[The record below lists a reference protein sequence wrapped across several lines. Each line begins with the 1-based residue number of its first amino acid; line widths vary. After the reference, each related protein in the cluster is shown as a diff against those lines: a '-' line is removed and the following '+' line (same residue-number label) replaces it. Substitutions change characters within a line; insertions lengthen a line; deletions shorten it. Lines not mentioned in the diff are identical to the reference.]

1 MAKLKLRLII
11 TFFIVSGSLYNAQS
25 QFRIY
30 YTIVDSASH
39 AEKIPLQDTFST
51 SISALSYLN
60 NLHQYLQTKGF
71 ISASVDRIES
81 DSFSAKAE
89 LFLGRAYKWAK
100 IKTGEKDEEI
110 LSFIRWR
117 ENNFSNGSLQFSE
130 LQAWQQKIIDYLEN
144 NGHPFASVYLDSL
157 GFIDNSVEAILK
169 VERGPLYHIDSIRI
183 YGDAKITNRFLQQY
197 LSIPNRSVYN
207 KGKLDAVDKKLALLP
222 YVEMQKASD
231 LNLLS
236 TGSVLN
242 VYLQSRKISQVN
254 VLAGFLPNTDIG
266 ESKKFQFTVDANIL
280 LRNSFG
286 AGETIGLNWQKL
298 QPQSQRLNLL
308 YEHPYVF
315 KSLFGADFRFNM
327 FRQDSAFLNID
338 MRLGATYNVGETE
351 KATIFF
357 LRRQSI
363 INAINTQQVLITKI
377 LPAEGD
383 VRSNNIGID
392 YGIYRT
398 NSRLNPQKGNEFFVS
413 ASAGTKRI
421 KKSNAILE
429 LKDPGNPSFSFAS
442 LYDTIKL
449 KTYQLRIAAQ
459 AARFFPL
466 GQQST
471 FKTGLQ
477 TGIYSSG
484 NIFRNET
491 FQLGGYRLLRG
502 FDEES
507 QYVSQFAVATLE
519 YRYLIGQNSNF
530 FAFIDA
536 GWGKHLEKVN
546 HTYIGTGLGLSFET
560 KAGILNLALALGKRD
575 DTEFNLRQSKV
586 HIGFTNYF

>member
-1 MAKLKLRLII
+1 M
-11 TFFIVSGSLYNAQS
+11 
-25 QFRIY
+25 
-30 YTIVDSASH
+30 
-39 AEKIPLQDTFST
+39 
-51 SISALSYLN
+51 
-60 NLHQYLQTKGF
+60 
-71 ISASVDRIES
+71 
-81 DSFSAKAE
+81 
-89 LFLGRAYKWAK
+89 
-100 IKTGEKDEEI
+100 
-110 LSFIRWR
+110 
-117 ENNFSNGSLQFSE
+117 QFSE

-144 NGHPFASVYLDSL
+144 NGHPFAKVYLDSFGL
-157 GFIDNSVEAILK
+157 IDNNVEAILK
-169 VERGPLYHIDSIRI
+169 VNRGPLYHIDSIRI

-207 KGKLDAVDKKLALLP
+207 KSKLDAVDKKLALLP

-231 LNLLS
+231 LSLLA

-242 VYLQSRKISQVN
+242 VYLKSRKISQVN
-254 VLAGFLPNTDIG
+254 VLAGFLPNADVG
-266 ESKKFQFTVDANIL
+266 GGKKFQFTVDANIL

-338 MRLGATYNVGETE
+338 MRLGATYSVGETE

-357 LRRQSI
+357 QRRQSI
-363 INAINTQQVLITKI
+363 INAINTQQVLIAKI

-392 YGIYRT
+392 YGMYRT
-398 NSRLNPQKGNEFFVS
+398 NSRLNPQKGNEFVVS

-429 LKDPGNPSFSFAS
+429 LKDPGNPLFSFAS

-449 KTYQLRIAAQ
+449 KTYELRIAAQ
-459 AARFFPL
+459 AAHFFPL
-466 GQQST
+466 GRQST

-530 FAFIDA
+530 FAFIDG

-560 KAGILNLALALGKRD
+560 KAGILNLALAFGKRD